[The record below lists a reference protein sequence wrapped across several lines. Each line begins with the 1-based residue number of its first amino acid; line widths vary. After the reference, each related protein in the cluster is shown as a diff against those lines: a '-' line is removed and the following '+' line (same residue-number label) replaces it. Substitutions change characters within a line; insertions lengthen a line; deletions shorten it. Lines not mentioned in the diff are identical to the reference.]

1 MPEITLTAETGRPA
15 GSRPTNRLRAAGKIP
30 GVIYGHGIDPI
41 SVAVDARELRHA
53 LNTEAGANVL
63 LSLEVDGGSH
73 LAMAKALQRH
83 PVRNTVVHVDFLVV
97 SRDEVVTAEVP
108 ISLVGEAKEVHNAD
122 GVVDQQLFS
131 ITVHATPTAI
141 PNVIEVDI
149 SGLTVGDAIRVGDLR
164 LPDKVSTDLDPEDTI
179 VVGQGAQ
186 VSELDLIPEADAEA
200 LAELAEAQAA
210 EAEGDSSEGGSTEGG
225 AEAGAEGSGTDT
237 ASE

>member
-63 LSLEVDGGSH
+63 LNLNVEGGSH

-97 SRDEVVTAEVP
+97 SRDEAVTAEVP
-108 ISLVGEAKEVHNAD
+108 ITLVGEAKEVHNND
-122 GVVDQQLFS
+122 GVVDQQMFS
-131 ITVHATPTAI
+131 ITVHATPTSI
-141 PNVIEVDI
+141 PNVIEIDI
-149 SGLTVGDAIRVGDLR
+149 SGLTVGEAIRVGDLT
-164 LPDKVSTDLDPEDTI
+164 LPDKVTTDLDPEEPV
-179 VVGQGAQ
+179 VVGQASQ
-186 VSELDLIPEADAEA
+186 VSELDLIPEADIEG

-210 EAEGDSSEGGSTEGG
+210 EADGEDGSTEGDSD
-225 AEAGAEGSGTDT
+225 AGSEGSSDSSP
-237 ASE
+237 SE